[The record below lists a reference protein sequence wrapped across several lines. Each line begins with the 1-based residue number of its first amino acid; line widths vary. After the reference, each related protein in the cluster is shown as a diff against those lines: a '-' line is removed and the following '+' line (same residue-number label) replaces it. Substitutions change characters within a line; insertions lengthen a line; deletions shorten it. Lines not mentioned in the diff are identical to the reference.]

1 MSSADPLIVLKS
13 RPDVHALT
21 EALAEHSASHRPS
34 STPDPRAAQF
44 TQALLAEI
52 VPIHWEVADDKT
64 RKELICAL
72 ATINGLGGCLTRL
85 DGLLKARE
93 WSQCSQVLQILSG
106 VFDSFPV
113 WRYAEADKGLWREYI
128 ALTAGGRILG
138 KCAEVLQAMPDA
150 EEGVKWLGEGK
161 AWACWLGS
169 GIAEGTIKN
178 ELGPSQA
185 AGLLNKA
192 LGLGYTFELMDV
204 LVPALIPT
212 NVTQLCDLHAALLL
226 TARHNHLHA
235 LCSWLSRKYLSGS
248 SPPLGAAAALLS
260 AVVSRNELEAYILSP
275 STTQSLPLTRAALIA
290 LHSQSPLNLTFLNKI
305 LIRFSDVTYIAHA
318 PTVAQEALTQLLLPT
333 LGRFDLPLK
342 DSEAQRLWMESTSNR
357 LTSIG
362 RRRWLGMVVGEAVD
376 KSLKFG
382 VDEMKTEEAQAW
394 KALVDVGRQDGAMLG
409 QIEALTRPEETKAE
423 KMEAKKKKE
432 VSFLDAI
439 SRDPEPATPQVVD
452 SDDEEEDFPV
462 YELPDSDDPDS
473 DDDPTLINR
482 EKHKITPPV
491 YIRNLLV
498 TLRASEPKYDVV
510 KLALKHAEGL
520 VRRHTSFG
528 TELDLYGIELANT
541 LAGMND
547 EFDMPDFVDMK
558 QRALVAL
565 VVGRPKLIGPWA
577 AEGVCSGKW
586 SLGQRMAVLAA
597 VSSAAVELSGQDL
610 GQQKKVEGAVIASKL
625 LPKHLHAIYAD
636 DSTTEIDRLT
646 RGIEEASLK
655 PLAAEAVDALSGPEA
670 LKVGQTRRFSRRP
683 EVQAR
688 QKKPEVNTLARI
700 AGKGYFFPLAGG
712 WWMMMRGEG
721 VREPLF
727 AAQVVK
733 TLGIVLRCSA
743 PSACDLREMT
753 SELWGIVF
761 GLRAKANGDNT
772 LTEALLFA
780 LLVIFEVHEPRRLA
794 EGWAKEV
801 METREW
807 VGGVFEHMI
816 DEGRTKMLAAGIL
829 LKINEVA
836 EKFEVLLM
844 GGMLS
849 FGEGGRQEGLGL
861 KMGNL
866 AIGLP
871 RR

>member
-1 MSSADPLIVLKS
+1 MSSPDPLTVLKS

-21 EALAEHSASHRPS
+21 EALAEYSASHRPS
-34 STPDPRAAQF
+34 STPDPGAAQF

-52 VPIHWEVADDKT
+52 VPVHWEAGDDKT
-64 RKELICAL
+64 RKQLICAL
-72 ATINGLGGCLTRL
+72 ATITGLGGCLTRL

-93 WSQCSQVLQILSG
+93 WGQCSQVLQILSG
-106 VFDSFPV
+106 VFGSFPV
-113 WRYAEADKGLWREYI
+113 WRYAEADKVLWREYI

-138 KCAEVLQAMPDA
+138 KCAEVLQAMPNA

-161 AWACWLGS
+161 AWTCWLGS

-178 ELGPSQA
+178 ELDPSQA

-192 LGLGYTFELMDV
+192 LGLGHTFELMDV

-212 NVTQLCDLHAALLL
+212 NVTHLCALHAALLL

-235 LCSWLSRKYLSGS
+235 LCSWLSRRYLSGL
-248 SPPLGAAAALLS
+248 SPPIAGAAALLS
-260 AVVSRNELEAYILSP
+260 AVVSRDELEAYVLSP
-275 STTQSLPLTRAALIA
+275 STTQSLPLTRAVLIA

-305 LIRFSDVTYIAHA
+305 LTRFSDGTYIAHV
-318 PTVAQEALTQLLLPT
+318 PTVAQEALTQLLLST

-357 LTSIG
+357 LTSTG

-382 VDEMKTEEAQAW
+382 VDEMKTGEAQAW
-394 KALVDVGRQDGAMLG
+394 KALVDVGRQDGGMLG
-409 QIEALTRPEETKAE
+409 QIEALTRPEETKAK
-423 KMEAKKKKE
+423 KMDAKKKKE

-439 SRDPEPATPQVVD
+439 SRDPEPATLQLD
-452 SDDEEEDFPV
+452 SDDEDGDYPV

-491 YIRNLLV
+491 YIRNLLE
-498 TLRASEPKYDVV
+498 TLRASEPKYDAV
-510 KLALKHAEGL
+510 KLALEHAEGL

-541 LAGMND
+541 LAGTND
-547 EFDMPDFVDMK
+547 EFDMPNFVDMR

-597 VSSAAVELSGQDL
+597 ISSAAVELSGQDL
-610 GQQKKVEGAVIASKL
+610 GQHKKVEGAAFASKL

-636 DSTTEIDRLT
+636 NSTTGIDHLI

-655 PLAAEAVDALSGPEA
+655 PIAAEAADALSGPEA

-688 QKKPEVNTLARI
+688 QKKPEVNALAQI
-700 AGKGYFFPLAGG
+700 AGKALFFPLAGG

-721 VREPLF
+721 VREPSF
-727 AAQVVK
+727 AAQVLK

-743 PSACDLREMT
+743 PSANDLREMT

-761 GLRAKANGDNT
+761 GLCAKANGDDT

-780 LLVIFEVHEPRRLA
+780 LLVIFEVHEPRGLA

-801 METREW
+801 VETREW

-816 DEGRTKMLAAGIL
+816 DEGRIKMLAAGIL

-836 EKFEVLLM
+836 ERFEVLLM